1 MFERAILHLDVDSF
15 FASVEMRRNM
25 SLTGKALV
33 ISGHGVQSVVASCSP
48 EARRWGIHTGMPL
61 RMVRRMCPEA
71 IIIQGDM
78 EAYQRES
85 AIIEEMIQESVP
97 VCERASLDAFYGDLT
112 GMDKYFGCWRWSE
125 ELKQRIF
132 RETHLPL
139 SIGLAVNKLVAR
151 IGTLEARPNGA
162 RLIERG
168 TERRFLSPLSVRKLP
183 GVGEIISRK
192 LNLMGIR
199 QIGLLAA
206 LPPRLLEREFGK
218 PGVQL
223 WKKANAEDYSPVVP
237 QQQQNTLQR
246 EQVLDKE
253 ETDPAILK
261 RYLAT
266 YLGILCKQLRERRC
280 LCTRIR
286 VKIRYAD
293 FNTFS
298 REKKVAPT
306 CSDSTLEREAFSLLT
321 ILFDR
326 RQGIR
331 LLGIQLGG
339 LVKGSPQLDL
349 FDQGAKNIHLLKALD
364 RIRNRFGDAALGM
377 PIKDQEFK

>member
-15 FASVEMRRNM
+15 FASVEIRRNIG
-25 SLTGKALV
+25 LRNKPLV
-33 ISGHGVQSVVASCSP
+33 VSGNGVQSAVASCSF
-48 EARRWGIHTGMPL
+48 EARKWGIHSGMPI

-85 AIIEEMIQESVP
+85 GIIEEMIQEAVP
-97 VCERASLDAFYGDLT
+97 ICERAALDAFYADLT

-139 SIGLAVNKLVAR
+139 SMGLAINKLVAR

-162 RLIERG
+162 RLVERG
-168 TERRFLSPLSVRKLP
+168 TERGFLSPLPVRKLP
-183 GVGEIISRK
+183 GVGDIISRK

-223 WKKANAEDYSPVVP
+223 WKKANAEDHSPVVP
-237 QQQQNTLQR
+237 HQKNDTLQW

-253 ETDPAILK
+253 TTDLVILK
-261 RYLAT
+261 RHLVT
-266 YLGILCKQLRERRC
+266 YLGMLCKQLRERKC

-286 VKIRYAD
+286 VKIRYTD

-298 REKKVAPT
+298 REKKITPT
-306 CSDSTLEREAFSLLT
+306 CSDSTLEREAFGLLA

-331 LLGIQLGG
+331 LIGIQLGG

-364 RIRNRFGDAALGM
+364 RIRNRFGDAALGTV
-377 PIKDQEFK
+377 IGD

>member
-15 FASVEMRRNM
+15 FASVEIRRN
-25 SLTGKALV
+25 TGLKNKPLV
-33 ISGHGVQSVVASCSP
+33 VSGNGGQSVVASCSF
-48 EARRWGIHTGMPL
+48 EARKWGIHSGMPI

-85 AIIEEMIQESVP
+85 GIIEEIIQGAVP
-97 VCERASLDAFYGDLT
+97 ICERATLDAFYADLT

-132 RETHLPL
+132 KETHLPL
-139 SIGLAVNKLVAR
+139 SMGLAINKLVAR

-162 RLIERG
+162 RLIEKGMERG
-168 TERRFLSPLSVRKLP
+168 FLSPLPVRKLP
-183 GVGEIISRK
+183 GVGDIISRK

-237 QQQQNTLQR
+237 HLQQDTLQN

-253 ETDPAILK
+253 VTDLVIL
-261 RYLAT
+261 RRHLVAC
-266 YLGILCKQLRERRC
+266 LGILSKQLRERKC
-280 LCTRIR
+280 LCTKLRI
-286 VKIRYAD
+286 KIRYAD

-298 REKKVAPT
+298 KEKKVAPT
-306 CSDSTLEREAFSLLT
+306 CNDATLEREAFGLLSLLY
-321 ILFDR
+321 DK

-331 LLGIQLGG
+331 LVGVQLAG
-339 LVKGSPQLDL
+339 LVSGSPQLDL
-349 FDQGAKNIHLLKALD
+349 FDQGTKNIHLLKTLD
-364 RIRNRFGDAALGM
+364 HIRSRFGDAALGTV
-377 PIKDQEFK
+377 IGD

>member
-15 FASVEMRRNM
+15 FASVEIRRNI
-25 SLTGKALV
+25 SLKGKPLI
-33 ISGHGVQSVVASCSP
+33 ISGNGVQSVVASCSF
-48 EARRWGIHTGMPL
+48 EARSWGIHTGMPI

-71 IIIQGDM
+71 IVIQGDM

-85 AIIEEMIQESVP
+85 GIIEEIIQDAVP
-97 VCERASLDAFYGDLT
+97 VCERATLDAFYADLT
-112 GMDKYFGCWRWSE
+112 GMDKYFGWRWSE

-139 SIGLAVNKLVAR
+139 SIGLAINKLVAR

-162 RLIERG
+162 RLIEKG
-168 TERRFLSPLSVRKLP
+168 TERIFLSPLPVRKLP
-183 GVGEIISRK
+183 GVGDIISRK

-199 QIGLLAA
+199 EIGLLAA

-237 QQQQNTLQR
+237 HQQQDTLQW
-246 EQVLDKE
+246 EQVLDR
-253 ETDPAILK
+253 ETTDLAILK
-261 RYLAT
+261 RHLVT
-266 YLGILCKQLRERRC
+266 YLGMLSKQLRERKC

-298 REKKVAPT
+298 REKKITPT
-306 CSDSTLEREAFSLLT
+306 CMDSTLEREACELLA

-331 LLGIQLGG
+331 LLGVQLGG

-349 FDQGAKNIHLLKALD
+349 FDQGAKNIHLQKTLD
-364 RIRNRFGDAALGM
+364 RIRNRFGDAALGTV
-377 PIKDQEFK
+377 IGDG

>member
-15 FASVEMRRNM
+15 FASVEMRRNIG
-25 SLTGKALV
+25 LKDKPLI
-33 ISGHGVQSVVASCSP
+33 ISGNGVQSVVASCSS
-48 EARRWGIHTGMPL
+48 EARRWGIHTGMPI

-85 AIIEEMIQESVP
+85 GIIEEIIQEAVP
-97 VCERASLDAFYGDLT
+97 ICERAALDAFYADLT

-132 RETHLPL
+132 RETQLPL
-139 SIGLAVNKLVAR
+139 SMGLAINKLVAR

-162 RLIERG
+162 RLVERG
-168 TERRFLSPLSVRKLP
+168 TERGFLSPLPVRKLP
-183 GVGEIISRK
+183 GVGDIISRK

-223 WKKANAEDYSPVVP
+223 WKKANAEDHSPVIP
-237 QQQQNTLQR
+237 HQKNDTLQW

-253 ETDPAILK
+253 TTDLVILK
-261 RYLAT
+261 RHLVT
-266 YLGILCKQLRERRC
+266 YLGMLCKQLRERKC

-298 REKKVAPT
+298 REKKITPT
-306 CSDSTLEREAFSLLT
+306 CSDGTLEREAFGLLA

-331 LLGIQLGG
+331 LIGIQLGG
-339 LVKGSPQLDL
+339 LVIGSPQLDL
-349 FDQGAKNIHLLKALD
+349 FDQGTKNIHLLKALD
-364 RIRNRFGDAALGM
+364 RIRNRFGDAALGTV
-377 PIKDQEFK
+377 IGD